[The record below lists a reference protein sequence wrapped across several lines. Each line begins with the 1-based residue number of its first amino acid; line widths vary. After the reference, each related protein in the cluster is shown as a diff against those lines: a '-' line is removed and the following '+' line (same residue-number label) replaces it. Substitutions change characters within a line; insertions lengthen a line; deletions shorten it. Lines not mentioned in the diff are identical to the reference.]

1 MGTGCESVGAH
12 DILRDM
18 AHLRNFAWL
27 AVAGVLV
34 GLTGCNGNIEEL
46 EPLGPIIDL
55 PEVPDDED
63 GDGLPDTLV
72 PAASGL
78 RRLTRHQY
86 INSVFDLTGLR
97 MDPAIDNDLASN
109 GSVAVGTTRTTI
121 SPRAVEQYEDTA
133 YEVASQVVADDTAR
147 ARVVSCTP
155 SLADDTCLR
164 EFVETFGRN
173 AWRRPLSMEEVERYL
188 AVASNAASVLG
199 DFWGGVEFGL
209 AGLLQSPNF
218 LFRVE
223 LGEGVAVGEGEAAG
237 HLYDDYEMASRI
249 SFAICNTTPDGEL
262 LDSAEAGTL
271 TSDEG
276 LRAQVERLAAADCAG
291 EAIRGLFEEVVGL
304 SEGHFIKDE
313 EEFPDL
319 SPTLGD
325 SLQES
330 LLSTVEA
337 WVLEDNVSYRQFF
350 TRSDAE
356 VNGEVAELYGIEG
369 TDSLAF
375 ARAELPDNRRGIL
388 SHGAVLA
395 RHAHSEA
402 SSPTLR
408 GKFVRVSLLCQTI
421 PPPPDDVGE
430 LPEPS
435 PDLPTRRERLAS
447 HRENMACAGCHNLMD
462 PIGLA
467 LENYDGIGAW
477 RDTENGAVIDASGEL
492 DGTTYT
498 DAVGL
503 GQAVGEHPNLMECLV
518 RNFYRYAGGHIETA
532 GETRTI
538 LQLKRSFE
546 ESGFVRD
553 LLVELVLSE
562 GFRTAG
568 DPQ

>member
-1 MGTGCESVGAH
+1 
-12 DILRDM
+12 M
-18 AHLRNFAWL
+18 AHSRLNAWL
-27 AVAGVLV
+27 AAAGVLWSLV
-34 GLTGCNGNIEEL
+34 GCNGTIEEPPPL
-46 EPLGPIIDL
+46 EGPIVDL
-55 PEVPDDED
+55 PDVPDDED
-63 GDGLPDTLV
+63 GDGLPDTLI

-78 RRLTRHQY
+78 RRLTRAQY

-97 MDPAIDNDLASN
+97 IDPAIDNDLASN
-109 GSVAVGTTRTTI
+109 GSVSVGTTRTTI
-121 SPRAVEQYEDTA
+121 SPRAVEQYEDA
-133 YEVASQVVADDTAR
+133 AFDIAAQVVADETAR
-147 ARVVSCTP
+147 ARVVSCDP
-155 SLADDTCLR
+155 AIAGDDACLQ
-164 EFVETFGRN
+164 EFVEGFGRN
-173 AWRRPLSMEEVERYL
+173 AWRRSLSDEEVARYL
-188 AVASNAASVLG
+188 AVTMNAANVLG
-199 DFWGGVEFGL
+199 DFWGGVEFGV

-223 LGEGVAVGEGEAAG
+223 LGDGAAVGEGESAG
-237 HLYDDYEMASRI
+237 HLYSDHEMASRI
-249 SFAICNTTPDGEL
+249 SFAICNTTPDREL
-262 LDSAEAGTL
+262 LDAADAGTL
-271 TSDEG
+271 SGLSG
-276 LRAQVERLAAADCAG
+276 LRAEVERLAASECAT

-304 SEGHFIKDE
+304 TEGHFVKDE
-313 EEFPDL
+313 VEFPDL

-330 LLSTVEA
+330 LLSTLEA
-337 WVLEDNVSYRQFF
+337 WVMEDNVSYRQFF

-356 VNGEVAELYGIEG
+356 VNGEVAELYGLEPG
-369 TDSLAF
+369 AARGF
-375 ARAELPDNRRGIL
+375 ARAELPENRRGIL

-395 RHAHSEA
+395 RHAHAES

-435 PDLPTRRERLAS
+435 TDAPTRRERLAA

-467 LENYDGIGAW
+467 LENYDGVGAW
-477 RDTENGAVIDASGEL
+477 RDTENGALIDASGEL
-492 DGTTYT
+492 DGVTYN

-503 GQAVGEHPNLMECLV
+503 GEAVSEHPNLMECLV
-518 RNFYRYAGGHIETA
+518 RNFYRYAGGHIETS

-546 ESGFVRD
+546 ESGFIRD
-553 LLVELVLSE
+553 LLVELMLSE

-568 DPQ
+568 EPQ